1 MHTPAGP
8 VNWAGNVEFRAAE
21 VRRPHTAAG
30 LQALVAGSTHAR
42 ALGTGHSFNRIAD
55 THGQLISTAGLPPA
69 ADIDAAAGTV
79 NVAAGI
85 KYGDLAP
92 RLNPAAWAPPHP
104 ASPPPISAAPPRT
117 PPPRVPRA

>member
-1 MHTPAGP
+1 MP

-21 VRRPHTAAG
+21 VRRPRTVAE

-55 THGQLISTAGLPPA
+55 TSGELISTAALPRV

-79 NVAAGI
+79 TVAAGV
-85 KYGDLAP
+85 KYGDLARRLNAVGWALPNLASLPHLGGRGVRHRDP
-92 RLNPAAWAPPHP
+92 RLG
-104 ASPPPISAAPPRT
+104 
-117 PPPRVPRA
+117 